1 MTELSKRFEE
11 FLKTANIRL
20 VEKELLI
27 PIKTDRGILINDV
40 LITSQENLKTV
51 IAKNYS
57 YKDIYLNAA
66 AITIANMLALRKSF
80 IEIDKLYQAD
90 QEYGKWFVDTQFLLN
105 AHYNAKSKKDYDKA
119 DMLWARYQESRD
131 KANKAKE
138 MVQRLLF

>member
-11 FLKTANIRL
+11 FLKIANKRL

-27 PIKTDRGILINDV
+27 PIKTDEGIRINDV

-51 IAKNYS
+51 ITKDYS
-57 YKDIYLNAA
+57 YKDIYLNIA
-66 AITIANMLALRKSF
+66 AITIANKLALRKSF
-80 IEIDKLYQAD
+80 IEIDNLYQAD

-105 AHYNAKSKKDYDKA
+105 AHHNAKSKKDYDKA

>member
-11 FLKTANIRL
+11 FLKTANKHL

-27 PIKTDRGILINDV
+27 PIKTDKGILINDV
-40 LITSQENLKTV
+40 LIVSNSNLKTV

-66 AITIANMLALRKSF
+66 TITIANMLALRKSF

-105 AHYNAKSKKDYDKA
+105 AHHNAKSKKDYDKA